1 MFLNF
6 VEAVKEY
13 FTPEFKQQLS
23 EETKESISQISTA
36 LDILI
41 PLSLAGM
48 LRLSTS
54 DEKDTEKFY
63 ELCKSQ
69 ISFIN
74 STPPITKASTNTEI
88 NQLVQSIFGK
98 KHDETLEAIS
108 QFSSVKTSTIITC
121 MYSIFPPLLGLLG
134 KHAEKN
140 KLSENGLMGFL
151 SSQRKYILKA
161 IPKSLANLEILME
174 VSKPKNKIDSTNPKN
189 SQSNYLLKWI
199 VFLLVIGIA
208 LVVWLLLR

>member
-88 NQLVQSIFGK
+88 NQLIQSIFGK
-98 KHDETLEAIS
+98 KHEETLEAIF
-108 QFSSVKTSTIITC
+108 QFAAVKTSTINIC
-121 MYSIFPPLLGLLG
+121 MFSIFPPVLGLLG

-151 SSQRKYILKA
+151 SSQRKYIVKA
-161 IPKSLANLEILME
+161 IPKSLANLEILTE
-174 VSKPKNKIDSTNPKN
+174 VSKPKNKIDSTNLKN